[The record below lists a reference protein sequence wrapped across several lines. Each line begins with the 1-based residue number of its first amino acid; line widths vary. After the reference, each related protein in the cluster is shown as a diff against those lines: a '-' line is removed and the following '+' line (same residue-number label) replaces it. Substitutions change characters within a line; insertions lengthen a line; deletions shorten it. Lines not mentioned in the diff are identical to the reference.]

1 METPNKEILEWY
13 VVERGTEGTMKLF
26 NLTEKQFD
34 KLFYPQAAGESDR
47 WTYTEPKEYE
57 EWTPV
62 ITPDTIQLARVI
74 DKYYNELRK
83 TKVNNKLKINTR
95 SLSQEDIFHNTL
107 LSLFKNGK
115 SFKYTS
121 DEDTIHFINKAFK
134 KDKFDELTLSK
145 IAESK
150 NTEMMVD
157 FTDYDEADR
166 YIEDVAILDGLTPRE
181 KEVAELFMKGYTLT
195 EVAVEFNVSR
205 QYVNKIKNQL
215 KTIFKEKL

>member
-57 EWTPV
+57 EWIPV

-74 DKYYNELRK
+74 DKYYTELRK

-134 KDKFDELTLSK
+134 KDKMNELTLSK

-150 NTEMMVD
+150 NTELMVD
-157 FTDYDEADR
+157 FTDYDEEDR
-166 YIEDVAILDGLTPRE
+166 YIEDVAILDGLTIRE
-181 KEVAELFMKGYTLT
+181 KAVAELLIAGNTFTEIASILNITKGRIY
-195 EVAVEFNVSR
+195 
-205 QYVNKIKNQL
+205 QL
-215 KTIFKEKL
+215 KEAIKLKVEKR